1 LHPVS
6 DPNSIADN
14 PKLNY
19 GSCKFNH
26 KLNREPRT
34 MLQKLTPAA
43 NALKPKITS
52 NKDIALAA
60 PGRWLVE
67 GETGLYLYVS
77 PDGQV
82 RRWIFRYT
90 SPVTHKPTETGL
102 DMASAVSLSQA
113 KSKAQGMRTQIANGI
128 CPIHAKR
135 AKRASQVTFKEA
147 ADGWIETHRPSWKP
161 GWGGK
166 DGSQLKNAKLVLFHH
181 GAPLANKPVAD
192 ITPDMIQGA
201 LEQLWA
207 RAPYQGRRTLRMWSR
222 VLDCAKAKGMRQGD
236 NPADWKG
243 NMEYR
248 FARLRAKDGRH
259 HPALPYEDLPA
270 FIRELRQR
278 QIRGISATC
287 LEFTILTCARTS
299 EVLGMQWSEVDWEKR
314 TWTAPKERMKAGKE
328 HVVPL
333 SNGATEILKRQRE
346 LANDSG
352 FVFSGYNRE
361 QLAERSLRSVLR
373 YMKMSYTV
381 HGFRSTF
388 RDWAG
393 DTTHFAREHVEE
405 CLAHAVGNG
414 VERAYRRQSA
424 LEKRR
429 DIMEAWAEFCGSI

>member
-1 LHPVS
+1 
-6 DPNSIADN
+6 
-14 PKLNY
+14 
-19 GSCKFNH
+19 
-26 KLNREPRT
+26 
-34 MLQKLTPAA
+34 MLKLTDAA
-43 NALKPKITS
+43 GKLTEPKAQVTS
-52 NKDIALAA
+52 NKDITRML
-60 PGRWLVE
+60 PGKWRVT
-67 GETGLYLYVS
+67 GEPGLYLYVS

-90 SPVTHKPTETGL
+90 SPATRKPTETGL

-113 KSKAQGMRTQIANGI
+113 KSKAQGMRKQIAAGV

-135 AKRASQVTFKEA
+135 TERASQVTFKEA
-147 ADGWIETHRPSWKP
+147 ADGWIETHKPSWKP
-161 GWGGK
+161 GVDGK
-166 DGSQLKNAKLVLFHH
+166 DGSRMKNAKLVLFHH
-181 GAPLANKPVAD
+181 GAPLANKPIAD
-192 ITPDMIQGA
+192 ITPDVIQTT
-201 LEQLWA
+201 LEKLWA

-222 VLDCAKAKGMRQGD
+222 VLDYAKAKGMRQGD

-248 FARLRAKDGRH
+248 FARRRAKDGRH

-314 TWTAPKERMKAGKE
+314 TWTVPKERMKAGKE

-333 SNGATEILKRQRE
+333 SNRAIEILKRQRE
-346 LANDSG
+346 LSSG
-352 FVFSGYNRE
+352 EYVFEGYNRTR
-361 QLAERSLRSVLR
+361 LADRSLRSVMN
-373 YMKMSYTV
+373 YMKARFTV

-393 DTTHFAREHVEE
+393 NETSFQREHIEE
-405 CLAHAVGNG
+405 CLAHQVGND
-414 VERAYRRQSA
+414 VERAYRRSTA

-429 DIMEAWAEFCGSI
+429 VILQTWAAYCCSSQ